1 MDSRKTYAVLCAVM
15 NRETHRTYQ
24 FDKFCTYLPLSLSV
38 GKLMLF
44 YVLAKAGLLLV
55 VAETKY
61 IKLRI
66 IMENNRKNDGTVGQN
81 TTNNAFQIRKGKW
94 RND

>member
-1 MDSRKTYAVLCAVM
+1 
-15 NRETHRTYQ
+15 
-24 FDKFCTYLPLSLSV
+24 
-38 GKLMLF
+38 MLF

-66 IMENNRKNDGTVGQN
+66 KMENNRKNDGTVGQN
-81 TTNNAFQIRKGKW
+81 TTNTALQLRKGKW
-94 RND
+94 TND